1 MELSLI
7 PLSYKSLMRMVK
19 KVSIYTQFGAVA
31 LLLVLAVAGFFR
43 DATTAIVCSLSLLVV
58 TLPLLIPGLRF
69 EKVSQSSI
77 RLTENEILIC
87 DKSGACWRTIKY
99 SAITAINVQEIS
111 GFFYGQNKDMFRSK
125 YVCVYLNGATNVPD
139 VSFEK
144 LFLQKD
150 FFMFSYNLD
159 ALRWLQQKHCLHERQ
174 SMVQKVK
181 E

>member
-1 MELSLI
+1 M
-7 PLSYKSLMRMVK
+7 
-19 KVSIYTQFGAVA
+19 
-31 LLLVLAVAGFFR
+31 
-43 DATTAIVCSLSLLVV
+43 
-58 TLPLLIPGLRF
+58 
-69 EKVSQSSI
+69 
-77 RLTENEILIC
+77 IC

-159 ALRWLQQKHCLHERQ
+159 ALRWLQQKHCLHER
-174 SMVQKVK
+174 
-181 E
+181 